1 MIFVFDVKQVLS
13 KQDAEALALCKNMMD
28 RGECPPLMVVFDPYE
43 GYFNLLISF
52 SLEICI
58 FNNVE

>member
-1 MIFVFDVKQVLS
+1 MIFVFNVKQVLS
-13 KQDAEALALCKNMMD
+13 KQDAETLALCKNMMD

>member
-52 SLEICI
+52 SFYNSEEMH
-58 FNNVE
+58 F